1 VAKWQSGGVAK
12 WAGFVGFWGEGEFV
26 FGVGVRARSWGRS
39 ARERDATCRERATD
53 PKLALRVRGVGFM
66 RRGPGRAGER
76 AVETS
81 R

>member
-1 VAKWQSGGVAK
+1 VAPFICDRRAGGIRHRGIEGANVARNRLDV
-12 WAGFVGFWGEGEFV
+12 AADPRSRFGF
-26 FGVGVRARSWGRS
+26 
-39 ARERDATCRERATD
+39 
-53 PKLALRVRGVGFM
+53 LALVCM